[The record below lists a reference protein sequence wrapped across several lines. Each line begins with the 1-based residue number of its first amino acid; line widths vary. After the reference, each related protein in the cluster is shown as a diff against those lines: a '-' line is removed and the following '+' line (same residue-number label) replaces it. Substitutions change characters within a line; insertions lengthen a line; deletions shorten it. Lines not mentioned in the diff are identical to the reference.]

1 MVKHLPRKYEALS
14 SNISSTKKRR
24 KEGREGQREGG
35 RKLTPN
41 ATYNG
46 YKNQARSL
54 SIRQAWVPSGPYRW
68 FIIHVVFLTRHE
80 WMVF

>member
-1 MVKHLPRKYEALS
+1 
-14 SNISSTKKRR
+14 
-24 KEGREGQREGG
+24 
-35 RKLTPN
+35 LTPN